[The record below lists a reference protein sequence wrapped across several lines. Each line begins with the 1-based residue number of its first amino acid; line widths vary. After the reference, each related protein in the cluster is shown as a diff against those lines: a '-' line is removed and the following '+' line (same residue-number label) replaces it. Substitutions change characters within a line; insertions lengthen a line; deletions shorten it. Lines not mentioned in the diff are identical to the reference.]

1 MNEITWLDAL
11 LVLMVAAFVAVG
23 AEKKLIGFSVGVGAV
38 VALRALQGVWL
49 SNPALALALGVALG
63 VALGLLGRRLIPP
76 GRGPVLAFK
85 VMGGIGGLV
94 LGLTLLVTLMT
105 SLPIQRNAANPR
117 EIFYPPRT
125 APAVLL
131 SAFQRSPLIA
141 AGRAI
146 LLYPL
151 LPAEEFGA
159 GQRRFYGAMH
169 RWLVVGEPWM
179 ER

>member
-1 MNEITWLDAL
+1 VNEITWLDAL

-23 AEKKLIGFSVGVGAV
+23 VDKKLIGFFVGVGGV
-38 VALRALQGVWL
+38 VSVRALQGVWQ
-49 SNPALALALGVALG
+49 SNPALAIALGIALGVAM
-63 VALGLLGRRLIPP
+63 GLLGRRLVPP

-85 VMGGIGGLV
+85 IMGGFGGLV
-94 LGLTLLVTLMT
+94 LGLTLLATLVT
-105 SLPIQRNAANPR
+105 SLPIQRNPANPR

-131 SAFQRSPLIA
+131 SAFQGSPLIA

-151 LPAEEFGA
+151 LPTEDFGA
-159 GQRRFYGAMH
+159 SQRRFYGTLH
-169 RWLVVGEPWM
+169 RWLIVGEPWM

>member
-11 LVLMVAAFVAVG
+11 LVLMVAVFVAVG
-23 AEKKLIGFSVGVGAV
+23 AEKKLIGFFVGVGGV
-38 VALRALQGVWL
+38 VTLRGLQGVWDD
-49 SNPALALALGVALG
+49 NPALAIALGLALG
-63 VALGLLGRRLIPP
+63 VALGLLGRRLVPP

-85 VMGGIGGLV
+85 ILGGFGGLV
-94 LGLTLLVTLMT
+94 LGLTLLATMVT

-117 EIFYPPRT
+117 EIFYPPRA

-131 SAFQRSPLIA
+131 GAFQGSPLIA

-151 LPAEEFGA
+151 LPADEFGA
-159 GQRRFYGAMH
+159 NQKRFYGTMH
-169 RWLVVGEPWM
+169 RWLVSGEPWM